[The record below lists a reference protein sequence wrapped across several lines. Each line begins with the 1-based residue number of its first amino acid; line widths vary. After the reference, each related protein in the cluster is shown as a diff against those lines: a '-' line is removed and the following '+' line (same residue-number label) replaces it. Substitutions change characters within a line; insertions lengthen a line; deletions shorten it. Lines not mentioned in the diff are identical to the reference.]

1 MSMKENCINLHSGRF
16 ITRMKIYNG
25 STSIELTEKVFD
37 SKTKSDI
44 ASVFKWI
51 KKYIK
56 TQDENKEID
65 SVKVTVF
72 TFSGHIVFK
81 ERFIKYNKEWITL
94 NELYKIL

>member
-1 MSMKENCINLHSGRF
+1 MSMKENCVNLHSGRF
-16 ITRMKIYNG
+16 IIRIKIYNG
-25 STSIELTEKVFD
+25 STRVELMEKVYG
-37 SKTKSDI
+37 SQANSDI